1 MLFPIRQAPHLLGAV
16 LAALTPALVP
26 LPAPAAPAPAASV
39 GALLNA
45 LPLWSS
51 TTSFET
57 SVGYKDNLLLS
68 YANEERSAFVRGGV
82 ETVLLRIPTGAL
94 DYSFYAQADR
104 TQFLSGETL
113 DHEAQAWVISDLGC
127 RFGDAVRVSLPLTGY
142 FMDRVIDNSD
152 TELERIVAK
161 LKETGGMVGPTLRW
175 NVHPAWWI
183 EAQAVGQRRT
193 YQDQAFNSNVGE
205 GTLRLAWLPRPGL
218 EVRVTGTQRWRNYAD
233 RAQFSAAGRE
243 LAGTQLK
250 ISEREAELRFDAKW
264 DEAGHWRTT
273 TRVSGSYYRDN
284 GSGYFSYRELKAAQ
298 DFEWRRDPWLVRLS
312 GLARRIDFD
321 VQTVGFGIRPPARL
335 RDDYSA
341 ELRIERK
348 LAARWTI
355 LANYNWER
363 SRSNDRFASYVMNEG
378 LLGLRWSWEK

>member
-1 MLFPIRQAPHLLGAV
+1 MS
-16 LAALTPALVP
+16 ALVQIH
-26 LPAPAAPAPAASV
+26 AAASPPPSASV
-39 GALLNA
+39 AALLNA

-51 TTSFET
+51 TTSLET

-82 ETVLLRIPTGAL
+82 ETVLLRIPTGAV

-104 TQFLSGETL
+104 TQFFSGETI
-113 DHEAQAWVISDLGC
+113 DHEAQAWVISDLGY
-127 RFGDAVRVSLPLTGY
+127 RFGDALRASLPLTGY

-161 LKETGGMVGPTLRW
+161 LKETGGMIGPTLRW
-175 NVHPAWWI
+175 NLHPAWWV

-205 GTLRLAWLPRPGL
+205 GSVHVAWTPRPRMEL
-218 EVRVTGTQRWRNYAD
+218 RVTGTKRWRNYAD

-264 DEAGHWRTT
+264 DEAEHWRTI

-298 DFEWRRDPWLVRLS
+298 EFEWRRDPWLVRLS

-321 VQTVGFGIRPPARL
+321 VQTVGFGIHPPARL

-341 ELRIERK
+341 ELRIEQK

-355 LANYNWER
+355 FANYTWER